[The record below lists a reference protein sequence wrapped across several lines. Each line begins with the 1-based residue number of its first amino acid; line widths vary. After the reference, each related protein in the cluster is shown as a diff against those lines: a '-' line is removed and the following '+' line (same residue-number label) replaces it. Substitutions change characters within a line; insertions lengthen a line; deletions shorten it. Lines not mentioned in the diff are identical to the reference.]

1 VDALLIAGDLFDGE
15 RLSFGTE
22 LFLIEQL
29 ERLAEADVAVVYAC
43 GNHDSGREGLRRA
56 LKWPSSVTVVED
68 GRPRRVAISR
78 AGSVVGFV
86 TAAGHASARETADL
100 ARTFPLPPCDLP
112 EVALLHTQVHGS
124 RASEVHHDYAP
135 SHLPQLRDSGYH
147 YWALGHVHTRQCL
160 SDAPAVHYP
169 GNLQG
174 RTPRERGAKGGLLVD
189 LAAKER
195 ARVEFRSFAPVRFE
209 SLEVRSIEEEGTL
222 SGLISGIVRSW
233 EGARA
238 AEGASP
244 RAEWIVRVV
253 LSGPTPLAR
262 ELEEEEERSALAEEL
277 REALGVLDLVV
288 WTHGTRPLPRAG
300 DHRERQDVL
309 GEALRLLDEVRS
321 GRSVLPGLDP
331 EQLAGPEARDRLT
344 QYVEELLVGA
354 ESELMDRMLTDR

>member
-1 VDALLIAGDLFDGE
+1 
-15 RLSFGTE
+15 
-22 LFLIEQL
+22 
-29 ERLAEADVAVVYAC
+29 
-43 GNHDSGREGLRRA
+43 
-56 LKWPSSVTVVED
+56 
-68 GRPRRVAISR
+68 
-78 AGSVVGFV
+78 
-86 TAAGHASARETADL
+86 
-100 ARTFPLPPCDLP
+100 
-112 EVALLHTQVHGS
+112 
-124 RASEVHHDYAP
+124 
-135 SHLPQLRDSGYH
+135 
-147 YWALGHVHTRQCL
+147 L

-344 QYVEELLVGA
+344 QYIEELLVGA